1 MIKIKKTNIFRLDPE
16 KKIILLEH
24 DAYPVKFLQ
33 DVGDGYR
40 VSVGSKIEKW
50 SKSDLKSSLAKY
62 IYVYPFHFLKVN
74 YNGDLDDI
82 LNIVEK
88 ARSHDNEKFTVV
100 IPEGLSQALRDASL
114 NDEIINKVITEKME
128 SKGSPAYLKDILEKF
143 WYELVDTTDAKSYLL
158 LGDDQW
164 TQVFNLHFLD
174 RLAKGNNYY
183 NVYGQPNREEVLLNK
198 LAFVI
203 TRGYNIDRTLEEL
216 ASIIELDITEYGLG
230 IMLVLNSC
238 LSTFNNNTYFNTL
251 YDQSRINHIVWR
263 ANNFTD
269 QLAKHIRR
277 LSKLNVTTYGE
288 NMLPLGENSLASQAM
303 GPYLSEYKNPIVGLR
318 PLESGVIS
326 PVNGVTPLEE
336 RDPGILKSHALDIN
350 KNALR
355 TIQYKKISN
364 RIDDL
369 IEMSDCVENDD
380 AKEKAINLA
389 KSILEEIYNTR
400 KANEMKREAFNELD
414 ALTSKVEGIVADIQ
428 IKKYDIVGEGYLKNA
443 LWNRKQPAHGPKFE
457 KALEGISMDVY
468 NLVRNVKYLKGGE
481 YYPDFFYNYG
491 KKGGYTKGLLPSGR
505 TAPFIEDLKNMDK
518 SKIDKVIKF
527 ALPYLKGKKDD
538 FADEW
543 MDKII
548 NPMMEYARTEIKKED
563 EYRHIEKVINC
574 ISLDV
579 QNLYMAKYPS
589 AGKIEGLYRSGE
601 AGIIRSIGKGLMRIP
616 TAVADKIKSLFTAQ
630 NTYKK
635 AVNEGKIGPIKEFF
649 QRAQVALD
657 TITPP
662 SLMIPPHIPVVG
674 GLGITTH
681 MKYDHIAK
689 RELRRH
695 DRKEKYEELRE
706 ERGYR
711 ESIDLYTQF
720 ENMELYEAGEAV
732 DELLDTAGRFARGAK
747 DVAVATGQVA
757 KKGADVAVKGAKAAA
772 KGTVAGTKFVAKKAD
787 DLWKIQAIKKIFK
800 EVKTAILT
808 TQKNEVLYNNTNVQ
822 RIIND
827 HIDYWERYNDTL
839 KDNPEY
845 EGISKAIDKE
855 LASFRKMLKKHRI
868 ASEGK

>member
-1 MIKIKKTNIFRLDPE
+1 MIKIKKTNIFGLDPE

-40 VSVGSKIEKW
+40 VSIGSKIEKW

-100 IPEGLSQALRDASL
+100 IPEGLSQALKDASL

-158 LGDDQW
+158 LGDSQW

-251 YDQSRINHIVWR
+251 FDQSRINHIVWR

-369 IEMSDCVENDD
+369 IEMSDCIENDD

-428 IKKYDIVGEGYLKNA
+428 IKKYDAAGEGLN
-443 LWNRKQPAHGPKFE
+443 
-457 KALEGISMDVY
+457 
-468 NLVRNVKYLKGGE
+468 
-481 YYPDFFYNYG
+481 
-491 KKGGYTKGLLPSGR
+491 
-505 TAPFIEDLKNMDK
+505 
-518 SKIDKVIKF
+518 
-527 ALPYLKGKKDD
+527 
-538 FADEW
+538 
-543 MDKII
+543 
-548 NPMMEYARTEIKKED
+548 
-563 EYRHIEKVINC
+563 
-574 ISLDV
+574 
-579 QNLYMAKYPS
+579 
-589 AGKIEGLYRSGE
+589 RSGE

-635 AVNEGKIGPIKEFF
+635 AVTEGKIGPIKEFF

-689 RELRRH
+689 RELRRQ

-757 KKGADVAVKGAKAAA
+757 TKGAKAAA

-855 LASFRKMLKKHRI
+855 LASFRKMLKKHKI

>member
-1 MIKIKKTNIFRLDPE
+1 MIKIKKTNIFGLDPE

-50 SKSDLKSSLAKY
+50 SKNDLKSSLAKY

-74 YNGDLDDI
+74 YNGDLDEV
-82 LNIVEK
+82 LSIVDK
-88 ARSHDNEKFTVV
+88 ARLHDNDKFTVV
-100 IPEGLSQALRDASL
+100 LPAGIQQTLKEASL
-114 NDEIINKVITEKME
+114 NDGIIKNLIEDSIKEKME
-128 SKGSPAYLKDILEKF
+128 FRGSSVYVKDILEKF

-158 LGDDQW
+158 LGDSQW

-203 TRGYNIDRTLEEL
+203 TRGYNVDRTLEEL

-251 YDQSRINHIVWR
+251 FDQSRINHIIWR

-288 NMLPLGENSLASQAM
+288 NMFPLGENSLASQAM

-369 IEMSDCVENDD
+369 IEMSDCIENDD

-428 IKKYDIVGEGYLKNA
+428 IKKYDVAGEGLN
-443 LWNRKQPAHGPKFE
+443 
-457 KALEGISMDVY
+457 
-468 NLVRNVKYLKGGE
+468 
-481 YYPDFFYNYG
+481 
-491 KKGGYTKGLLPSGR
+491 
-505 TAPFIEDLKNMDK
+505 
-518 SKIDKVIKF
+518 
-527 ALPYLKGKKDD
+527 
-538 FADEW
+538 
-543 MDKII
+543 
-548 NPMMEYARTEIKKED
+548 
-563 EYRHIEKVINC
+563 
-574 ISLDV
+574 
-579 QNLYMAKYPS
+579 
-589 AGKIEGLYRSGE
+589 RSGE

-616 TAVADKIKSLFTAQ
+616 TAVADKIKALFTAQ

-747 DVAVATGQVA
+747 DVAIATGQVA
-757 KKGADVAVKGAKAAA
+757 TKGAKAAA

-855 LASFRKMLKKHRI
+855 LASFRKMLKKHKI